1 MSYTLRL
8 SPGAPRYFKHASF
21 AGACESTF
29 ETHSVTLVDASADGD
44 GCVVVRCRVDG
55 GPAFA
60 LARLRLGSCEHVSH
74 VHRFEGQ
81 DVRFSVRGGDV
92 ELRGV
97 VEHLFHEDASDDDDD
112 DDDESDSDGL
122 AGYGSDSSWGSDV
135 EASREGVSTRALSD
149 GAHSAANETRE
160 AEARRN
166 AVASGT
172 WRGVDDARTTMD
184 WWDATDA
191 DNDLAYHIQSLGARR
206 SSRSDNVPSFAWTG
220 SLRPSK
226 TTPKRS
232 YPSGLIPPDYAVSG
246 WPDEEFASR
255 YQSTVEVKPHSARDA
270 MRAACS
276 LARHVMDCVAWA
288 IEPGVTTEH
297 LDRICHA
304 VTVANGAYP
313 SPLNYMGFPKSCC
326 TSVNEVVCHGVPDG
340 RPLKQGDIVNLDITV
355 RLNGYHGDLNET
367 YFVGKYT
374 DASRAAKTLMESA
387 ERALKKSIE
396 FCRPGR
402 RFRDI
407 GEIIA
412 AEADK
417 SGFASVKDFCGHGI
431 GTLFHCA
438 PNVPH
443 YARNKAVG
451 VMKEG
456 MTFTIEPMFNA
467 SKSHK
472 VLHWPDG
479 WTAVTTDGALSAQYE
494 HTLLITSDGVEV
506 LTARTAK
513 SRPFIM

>member
-21 AGACESTF
+21 AGLCESAF
-29 ETHSVTLVDASADGD
+29 ETQSVTLVEAAGD
-44 GCVVVRCRVDG
+44 GCVVVSCRVDG
-55 GPAFA
+55 GPSFAF
-60 LARLRLGSCEHVSH
+60 ARLRRGACEHVAH

-81 DVRFSVRGGDV
+81 DVRFSVRGGEV

-97 VEHLFHEDASDDDDD
+97 VEHLFHEDASE
-112 DDDESDSDGL
+112 DDDESDGESDSEGL
-122 AGYGSDSSWGSDV
+122 KGYGSDSSWGSDV
-135 EASREGVSTRALSD
+135 EESREVTTTATAGQPNADEKS
-149 GAHSAANETRE
+149 EE
-160 AEARRN
+160 EARRN
-166 AVASGT
+166 AVATST
-172 WRGVDDARTTMD
+172 WRGVDDIRATMN
-184 WWDATDA
+184 WWDADGA
-191 DNDLAYHIQSLGARR
+191 RDDLAYHIQNPGARR
-206 SSRSDNVPSFAWTG
+206 SSRSEKVPQFAWTG

-232 YPSGLIPPDYAVSG
+232 YPSGLMPPDYAVSG

-288 IEPGVTTEH
+288 IEPGVTTEY

-304 VTVANGAYP
+304 VTVGNGAYP

-326 TSVNEVVCHGVPDG
+326 TSINEVVCHGVPDG
-340 RPLKQGDIVNLDITV
+340 RPLKKGDIVNLDITV

-367 YFVGKYT
+367 YLVGTYT
-374 DASRAAKTLMESA
+374 DASRDAKRLMESA
-387 ERALKKSIE
+387 ERALKKSID

-412 AEADK
+412 TEADK
-417 SGFASVKDFCGHGI
+417 AGFASVKDFCGHGI

-438 PNVPH
+438 PNIPH

-506 LTARTAK
+506 LTARTPK